1 MNYTLDI
8 KNRYDSDIKF
18 YNKLKDTNPDGE
30 IICCNNFYIERNN
43 QPLFINSAEFH
54 YFRTPNQYWE
64 QEILKLKMSGINTIS
79 SYVAWILHE
88 EEENVFDFSGDND
101 IRKFVSLCYKHDMQ
115 FCLRIGPYIHAEIRN
130 GGLPEWLVQKPV
142 KIRSNDPEYLF
153 YAKRYIQNVGFQ
165 LQGLSYR
172 EGGPIIAI
180 YIENELEYEHE
191 HLCTLKEYINEAGMY
206 APIYFFTGMI
216 NEFDWYEEAIPTGGA
231 YPFPTWGDDITAMST
246 TWNYLFTNSWKISHS
261 VSRPYYIFNK
271 SVYAI
276 TEMGSG
282 IMTSKALRP
291 LVPPNAIPAMVAV
304 KLGSGCNYINYY
316 MYHGGIN
323 PVPKSSYFY
332 GDDISPEMTYD
343 FQAPIGE
350 FGQIRD
356 MNGHIKVISLF
367 LNTFGSD
374 LAPLVVSLSEDNDLI
389 IEDNVTSLRYAAR
402 SNGRK
407 GYLFINNYQDHAVMT
422 NKKNLKFTLLLEDEE
437 INFPKGKGIDITAE
451 EYAILPFNL
460 EIGGI
465 RIRYA
470 TAQPLTTINDCDKT
484 YLIMVSPLGNKTVEF
499 GFDLETIDSISF
511 DEGIGQRFDESTLI
525 VQNKGKNS
533 ISLTSKQGEELII
546 KTISKEEALK
556 AWKCKIGSKEKLII
570 CDLNIL
576 DDSEGLKVSYNRN
589 GEYGLKVY
597 PPEIDRLTI
606 ENKTVN
612 ADREDDFAVFDLH
625 VEQKEISGISIKSV
639 SADRAIISIQ
649 KESINDFDEVFLVID
664 YIGDIAK
671 AYINDTLI
679 LDNYY
684 HGEKWE
690 IGLKRYLTDLIAN
703 DLIICIRP
711 KNGEGSQSKCH
722 IREISYYGISTL
734 NIKQ

>member
-1 MNYTLDI
+1 MSNTLNI
-8 KNRYDSDIKF
+8 KNRYCAEIKV

-30 IICCNNFYIERNN
+30 AILCNNFYIEKNN
-43 QPLFINSAEFH
+43 NPIFINSAEFH
-54 YFRTPNQYWE
+54 YFRTSHQYWE

-88 EEENVFDFSGDND
+88 EEENVFDFSGDNN
-101 IRKFVSLCYKHDMQ
+101 IREFVSLCHKHNMM

-130 GGLPEWLVQKPV
+130 GGLPEWLVQKPF
-142 KIRSNDPEYLF
+142 KIRSNNPGYLF
-153 YAKRYIQNVGFQ
+153 YAKRYIQNVAIQ
-165 LQGLSYR
+165 LEGLCYR
-172 EGGPIIAI
+172 DGGPIIAI
-180 YIENELEYEHE
+180 YIENELEYEPE
-191 HLCTLKEYINEAGMY
+191 HLITLKEYINEAGLF

-367 LNTFGSD
+367 LNTFGND
-374 LAPLVVSLSEDNDLI
+374 LAPLAVSLSEDNDSI
-389 IEDNVTSLRYAAR
+389 TEDNVTFLRYAAR
-402 SNGRK
+402 SDGRK

-422 NKKNLKFTLLLEDEE
+422 NKENQKFTLQLEDEE
-437 INFPKGKGIDITAE
+437 IYFPKGKGIDIPAE

-460 EIGGI
+460 ELKGI
-465 RIRYA
+465 KIRYA

-484 YLIMVSPLGNKTVEF
+484 YLVMVTPYRNKTAEF
-499 GFDLETIDSISF
+499 GFDLNTLGSISF
-511 DEGIGQRFDESTLI
+511 DESVGERYDESTLI
-525 VQNKGKNS
+525 VQNNGGNS
-533 ISLTSKQGEELII
+533 IQLTSKQGQKLVI
-546 KTISKEEALK
+546 KTISKEDALK
-556 AWKCKIGSKEKLII
+556 AWKCKIGGKERLII
-570 CDLNIL
+570 SDLNIL
-576 DDSEGLKVSYNRN
+576 DDSDGLKVSYNRT
-589 GEYGLKVY
+589 GDYKLKVY
-597 PPEIDRLTI
+597 PPEIGRLTI
-606 ENKTVN
+606 EKETVF
-612 ADREDDFAVFDLH
+612 AGMEDDFAAFNFH
-625 VEQKEISGISIKSV
+625 VEQKEISGISYKTL
-639 SADRAIISIQ
+639 SADRASISVNNGRL
-649 KESINDFDEVFLVID
+649 NDFDEVFIVID

-671 AYINDTLI
+671 AYINGTMI

-690 IGLKRYLTDLIAN
+690 IGLRRYLPELVNN
-703 DLIICIRP
+703 DLAICIEP
-711 KNGEGSQSKCH
+711 KKGEGSEQQCR
-722 IREISYYGISTL
+722 IREISYYGT
-734 NIKQ
+734 NILSIK